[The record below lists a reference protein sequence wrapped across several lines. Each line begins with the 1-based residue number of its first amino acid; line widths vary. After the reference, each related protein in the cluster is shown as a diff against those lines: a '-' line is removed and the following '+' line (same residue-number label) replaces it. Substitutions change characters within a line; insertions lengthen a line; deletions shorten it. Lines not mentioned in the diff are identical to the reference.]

1 MDGALPLRVYRG
13 DPGFSLWMRGGEGER
28 SEFEDIARP
37 RFFAISKMAERM
49 NGAPSWSH
57 CTDPPSFNARF
68 SILSAFSYKFFPII
82 IDEASS
88 RVMIVV
94 AWNDGRDVSMVDRA
108 RINRNSVE
116 IGRRITGGN
125 RFVDE
130 TVRLGAADRQAKLCK
145 RLCSD
150 SARNRR
156 FVQTMRSTN

>member
-1 MDGALPLRVYRG
+1 MERPAGAIVPT
-13 DPGFSLWMRGGEGER
+13 P
-28 SEFEDIARP
+28 
-37 RFFAISKMAERM
+37 
-49 NGAPSWSH
+49 
-57 CTDPPSFNARF
+57 PPSFNARF

-130 TVRLGAADRQAKLCK
+130 TVRLGAADRQAKLRVNDCALIPRVTGDSYK
-145 RLCSD
+145 R
-150 SARNRR
+150 R
-156 FVQTMRSTN
+156 